1 MQSLSVV
8 LFNPDQ
14 HVFIDV
20 PFSDKDEVKANG
32 AFWSGEDK
40 KWFVLHANTDLILKY
55 PIRHKYFLQVPYEGK
70 DDAKA
75 QGAKWDADIKKWYTY
90 DIKNN
95 SFPILQN

>member
-1 MQSLSVV
+1 MCYEI
-8 LFNPDQ
+8 F
-14 HVFIDV
+14 
-20 PFSDKDEVKANG
+20 
-32 AFWSGEDK
+32 
-40 KWFVLHANTDLILKY
+40 TT
-55 PIRHKYFLQVPYEGK
+55 KYFLQVPYEGK